1 MHRAGLATLGR
12 HQLAGLAATVVDY
25 GSFVVL
31 VELVHLWPEV
41 ATAIGAAAGGVTN
54 FTLSRQVVF
63 RASGGAGAVHG
74 QAARYALVWLG
85 SLLLNT
91 LGVFLLYRLA
101 HLNPLVSRL
110 GTAVAVS
117 LGWNF
122 PLHRN
127 FVFPRQPE
135 DTTKTRP
142 T

>member
-1 MHRAGLATLGR
+1 VEPRRAGLATLGR

-54 FTLSRQVVF
+54 FTLSRHVVF
-63 RASGGAGAVHG
+63 RGSGGAASG
-74 QAARYALVWLG
+74 QAMRYALVWLG

-101 HLNPLVSRL
+101 HLDPLVSRL

-135 DTTKTRP
+135 ATTKTP
-142 T
+142 LT